1 MTFLP
6 IIERELRAR
15 ARSGATYWV
24 RFTIPLAGML
34 FCLPQ
39 LMWAGPMG
47 TSATLGPGLLNG
59 LVIAAF
65 LLSCG
70 ACLLTADV
78 ISSERREGTL
88 GLLLLT
94 RVSAFDVLLGKL
106 SSAGL
111 TSLCALVAFLPM
123 LMIPVLAG
131 GVKGGEVIRK
141 GLVLPDMLFLA
152 LAAGLWASARGREWL
167 KTGRTALLLV
177 AALVLG
183 PSLLGLVFR
192 PVGAVVAGIGL
203 LSPLGTLSA
212 AGDALYNASAAD
224 YWVSLLLVHAGAWS
238 LLVNAGFRLRR
249 GWREERGELALSAE
263 ASVEE
268 PHVASVVSEGDSSGV
283 RPSADAAA
291 SDLSGTLER
300 CDATPLADVAAPE
313 DARTPMPQPGYAP
326 VEAREA
332 EAVFPPRRPLS
343 DDANP
348 IAWLLRRQRGIQ
360 ALLWAGALVG
370 LFQFGAFSLM
380 PRFLGTSSYLS
391 VVMPLSLAATALE
404 GALFAWAASR
414 FFVEAR
420 RTGEL
425 ELLLTTPFGAREIV
439 STQWNV
445 LKRRLRWPVLVMLA
459 PTILQAA
466 TTVAEMRTSSSFG
479 PGGSFRLH
487 YLISSLVGLVDIF
500 FGVGALCWVGLWFGL
515 KAGGQARAIVW
526 TVGLVKV
533 LPFLIVMLC
542 WILFAMLAKAGLGLR
557 SPPYWILMS
566 LPQAVTLLLYLG
578 LIRLARQ
585 RLLGELAGA
594 EPLKFSLRQSISS
607 AVRDAVSSFR
617 KARHWTPS

>member
-6 IIERELRAR
+6 IIERELRVR

-39 LMWAGPMG
+39 LLWAGPMG

-59 LVIAAF
+59 LVSAAF

-94 RVSAFDVLLGKL
+94 RVSTFDVLLGKL
-106 SSAGL
+106 GSAGL
-111 TSLCALVAFLPM
+111 TSLCALVAFLPL
-123 LMIPVLAG
+123 LMIPVLVG

-141 GLVLPDMLFLA
+141 GLVLPDTLFLA

-183 PSLLGLVFR
+183 PSLVGLVFR

-203 LSPLGTLSA
+203 LSPLGTISS
-212 AGDALYNASAAD
+212 AGDSMYKASPGE
-224 YWVSLLLVHAGAWS
+224 YWVSLMLVQAMGWA
-238 LLVNAGFRLRR
+238 LVFGAGFRLRS
-249 GWREERGELALSAE
+249 GWREERGEAT
-263 ASVEE
+263 V
-268 PHVASVVSEGDSSGV
+268 PVPG
-283 RPSADAAA
+283 PADAGAA
-291 SDLSGTLER
+291 ESDGPWLS
-300 CDATPLADVAAPE
+300 CSWTPSVPGRAAEGETETAPL
-313 DARTPMPQPGYAP
+313 RSQPLD
-326 VEAREA
+326 E
-332 EAVFPPRRPLS
+332 
-343 DDANP
+343 DANP
-348 IAWLLRRQRGIQ
+348 IAWLLQRQRGIQ

-370 LFQFGAFSLM
+370 LPLNNVFPVVF
-380 PRFLGTSSYLS
+380 RFLGPGLYSS
-391 VVMPLSLAATALE
+391 VAWPLSLATKALE

-425 ELLLTTPFGAREIV
+425 ELLLTTPLGARELV
-439 STQWNV
+439 STQWAV
-445 LKRRLRWPVLVMLA
+445 LKRRLRWPMLVLVVPA
-459 PTILQAA
+459 FLQAGYAFLA
-466 TTVAEMRTSSSFG
+466 TQRGFG
-479 PGGSFRLH
+479 PGNAYSLPYAISRL
-487 YLISSLVGLVDIF
+487 IGCVDIF
-500 FGVGALCWVGLWFGL
+500 FEVGAICWVGLWFGL

-526 TVGLVKV
+526 TVSLVRGL
-533 LPFLIVMLC
+533 PYLIAIL
-542 WILFAMLAKAGLGLR
+542 WSILFSVLARSAGRSSLR
-557 SPPYWILMS
+557 IWIMMS
-566 LPQAVTLLLYLG
+566 LPQVVTLVLYLG

-594 EPLKFSLRQSISS
+594 EVMKFDLRQSISS
-607 AVRDAVSSFR
+607 AAHDAVSSFR

>member
-6 IIERELRAR
+6 IIERELRVR

-39 LMWAGPMG
+39 LLWAGPMG
-47 TSATLGPGLLNG
+47 TSASLGPGLLNG
-59 LVIAAF
+59 LVSAAF

-94 RVSAFDVLLGKL
+94 RVSTFDVLLGKL
-106 SSAGL
+106 GSAGL

-123 LMIPVLAG
+123 LMIPVLVG

-141 GLVLPDMLFLA
+141 GLVLPDTLFLA

-167 KTGRTALLLV
+167 KTARTALLLV
-177 AALVLG
+177 IALVVG
-183 PSLLGLVFR
+183 TSLVGLIFG
-192 PVGAVVAGIGL
+192 PVGAVVADIRL
-203 LSPLGTLSA
+203 LSPLRTLSA
-212 AGDALYNASAAD
+212 AGDAMYKMSPGE
-224 YWVSLLLVHAGAWS
+224 YWTSLILVQAMGWA
-238 LLVNAGFRLRR
+238 LVFGAGFRLRS
-249 GWREERGELALSAE
+249 GWREERGEI
-263 ASVEE
+263 
-268 PHVASVVSEGDSSGV
+268 VASAPATVDEPEPEAAL
-283 RPSADAAA
+283 PSRA
-291 SDLSGTLER
+291 
-300 CDATPLADVAAPE
+300 PL
-313 DARTPMPQPGYAP
+313 G
-326 VEAREA
+326 
-332 EAVFPPRRPLS
+332 

-348 IAWLLRRQRGIQ
+348 IAWLLQRQRGIQ
-360 ALLWAGALVG
+360 AILWAGALVG
-370 LFQFGAFSLM
+370 LFQFGTFSLM
-380 PRFLGTSSYLS
+380 PRFLGSSSYLS
-391 VVMPLSLAATALE
+391 VVWPLSLATTTLE
-404 GALFAWAASR
+404 GALLAWAASR

-425 ELLLTTPFGAREIV
+425 ELLLTTPLGAREIV
-439 STQWNV
+439 STQWSL
-445 LKRRLRWPVLVMLA
+445 LKRRLRWPMLVMLT

-466 TTVAEMRTSSSFG
+466 VTLVEMRTSPSFG

-487 YLISSLVGLVDIF
+487 YVISNLVGLVDFF

-526 TVGLVKV
+526 TVGLVKL
-533 LPFLIVMLC
+533 LPYLIVILC
-542 WILFAMLAKAGLGLR
+542 SILFAMLAKSGLGLR
-557 SPPYWILMS
+557 SPPFWIIMS
-566 LPQAVTLLLYLG
+566 LPQAVTLALYLG

-585 RLLGELAGA
+585 RLRGELAGA
-594 EPLKFSLRQSISS
+594 EPLKFDLRQSISS
-607 AVRDAVSSFR
+607 AARDSVSAFR

>member
-6 IIERELRAR
+6 IVERELRVA

-39 LMWAGPMG
+39 LLWTGPMG

-59 LVIAAF
+59 LVSAAF

-94 RVSAFDVLLGKL
+94 RVSTFDVLLGKL
-106 SSAGL
+106 GSAGL

-167 KTGRTALLLV
+167 KTARTALLLV
-177 AALVLG
+177 AALVVG
-183 PSLLGLVFR
+183 PSLVGLLFV
-192 PVGAVVAGIGL
+192 PVGAVIAGIRL
-203 LSPLGTLSA
+203 LSPLRTLSV
-212 AGDALYNASAAD
+212 AGDAMYKGAPGE
-224 YWVSLLLVHAGAWS
+224 YWTSLILVQAMSWA
-238 LLVNAGFRLRR
+238 LVFGAGFRLRS
-249 GWREERGELALSAE
+249 GWREERGELMAPALATVDDPEPE
-263 ASVEE
+263 AALPSRA
-268 PHVASVVSEGDSSGV
+268 PLGD
-283 RPSADAAA
+283 A
-291 SDLSGTLER
+291 
-300 CDATPLADVAAPE
+300 
-313 DARTPMPQPGYAP
+313 
-326 VEAREA
+326 
-332 EAVFPPRRPLS
+332 
-343 DDANP
+343 ANP
-348 IAWLLRRQRGIQ
+348 IAWLLQRQVGIQ
-360 ALLWAGALVG
+360 ALIWAGALVG
-370 LFQFGAFSLM
+370 FIQFGVYSVM
-380 PRFLGTSSYLS
+380 PRFLGSSSYLS
-391 VVMPLSLAATALE
+391 MVWPLSLAATTLE

-445 LKRRLRWPVLVMLA
+445 LKRRLRWPIVVMLA
-459 PTILQAA
+459 PAILQAA
-466 TTVAEMRTSSSFG
+466 VTLVELRTTSSFG
-479 PGGSFRLH
+479 PRGSFRLH
-487 YLISSLVGLVDIF
+487 YVISSLFGLVDIF

-542 WILFAMLAKAGLGLR
+542 SILFAMLAKSGLGLR
-557 SPPYWILMS
+557 SPPYWVVMS
-566 LPQAVTLLLYLG
+566 LPQAVTLLLYLV

-594 EPLKFSLRQSISS
+594 EPLKFDLRHFVSS
-607 AVRDAVSSFR
+607 AARDSVSAFR
-617 KARHWTPS
+617 RARHWTTS

>member
-6 IIERELRAR
+6 IIERELRVR

-39 LMWAGPMG
+39 LLWSGPMG

-59 LVIAAF
+59 LVSAAF

-94 RVSAFDVLLGKL
+94 RVRTFDVLLGKL
-106 SSAGL
+106 GSAGL

-131 GVKGGEVIRK
+131 GVNGGEVIRK
-141 GLVLPDMLFLA
+141 GLVLPDTLFLA

-177 AALVLG
+177 AALVLV
-183 PSLLGLVFR
+183 PSLVGLVFA

-203 LSPLGTLSA
+203 LTPLRTLSA
-212 AGDALYNASAAD
+212 AGDAMYKVSPGE
-224 YWVSLLLVHAGAWS
+224 YWTSLILVQAMSWA
-238 LLVNAGFRLRR
+238 LVFGAGFRLRS
-249 GWREERGELALSAE
+249 GWREERGEI
-263 ASVEE
+263 
-268 PHVASVVSEGDSSGV
+268 VASAPATVDEPEPEAAL
-283 RPSADAAA
+283 PSRAF
-291 SDLSGTLER
+291 LG
-300 CDATPLADVAAPE
+300 DAT
-313 DARTPMPQPGYAP
+313 
-326 VEAREA
+326 
-332 EAVFPPRRPLS
+332 
-343 DDANP
+343 NP
-348 IAWLLRRQRGIQ
+348 IAWLLQRQVGIQ

-370 LFQFGAFSLM
+370 LLQFGVWSIM
-380 PRFLGTSSYLS
+380 PRFLGLSSYLS
-391 VVMPLSLAATALE
+391 VVWPLALATTTLE

-445 LKRRLRWPVLVMLA
+445 LKRRLRWPMLVMLA
-459 PTILQAA
+459 PTIVQAA
-466 TTVAEMRTSSSFG
+466 ITLAETRTSPSFG
-479 PGGSFRLH
+479 PGGSFRIH
-487 YLISSLVGLVDIF
+487 YVISSLISLVDIF

-526 TVGLVKV
+526 TVSLVRGL
-533 LPFLIVMLC
+533 PYLIAILLS
-542 WILFAMLAKAGLGLR
+542 ILFSVLARSAGRSSLR
-557 SPPYWILMS
+557 IWIMMS
-566 LPQAVTLLLYLG
+566 LPQVVTLVLYLG

-585 RLLGELAGA
+585 RLLGKWAGA
-594 EPLKFSLRQSISS
+594 EIMKFDLRQFISS
-607 AVRDAVSSFR
+607 AGRDAVSAFR
-617 KARHWTPS
+617 RARHWTPS

>member
-6 IIERELRAR
+6 IVERELRVR

-39 LMWAGPMG
+39 LIWAGPLG
-47 TSATLGPGLLNG
+47 TSATLGQGLLNG
-59 LVIAAF
+59 LVSAAF

-94 RVSAFDVLLGKL
+94 RVRTFDVLLGKL
-106 SSAGL
+106 GSAGL

-123 LMIPVLAG
+123 LMIPVLVG
-131 GVKGGEVIRK
+131 GVNGGEVIRK
-141 GLVLPDMLFLA
+141 GLVLPDTLFLA

-167 KTGRTALLLV
+167 KTARTALLLV

-183 PSLLGLVFR
+183 PSLVGLIFG
-192 PVGAVVAGIGL
+192 PVGVVVADIRL
-203 LSPLGTLSA
+203 LSPLCTLSA
-212 AGDALYNASAAD
+212 AGDAMYKVSPGE
-224 YWVSLLLVHAGAWS
+224 YWTSLILVQAMGWA
-238 LLVNAGFRLRR
+238 LVFGAGFRLRS
-249 GWREERGELALSAE
+249 GWREERGEIVARAPATVDDPEPEAAL
-263 ASVEE
+263 
-268 PHVASVVSEGDSSGV
+268 
-283 RPSADAAA
+283 PSRA
-291 SDLSGTLER
+291 
-300 CDATPLADVAAPE
+300 PL
-313 DARTPMPQPGYAP
+313 G
-326 VEAREA
+326 
-332 EAVFPPRRPLS
+332 

-348 IAWLLRRQRGIQ
+348 IAWLLQRQVGIQ

-370 LFQFGAFSLM
+370 LFQFGVYSVIL
-380 PRFLGTSSYLS
+380 RFLGSSSYLS
-391 VVMPLSLAATALE
+391 VVWPLSLATTTLE

-439 STQWNV
+439 STQWKV
-445 LKRRLRWPVLVMLA
+445 LKRRLRWPIVVMLM
-459 PTILQAA
+459 PTLLQAA
-466 TTVAEMRTSSSFG
+466 NTVAVTRTSSSFG
-479 PGGSFRLH
+479 PPGSFRLH
-487 YLISSLVGLVDIF
+487 YVISTLVGSVDTF
-500 FGVGALCWVGLWFGL
+500 VGVGALCWVGLWFGL

-533 LPFLIVMLC
+533 LHYLIVILC
-542 WILFAMLAKAGLGLR
+542 SILFAMLAKSGLGVR
-557 SPPYWILMS
+557 TPPFWIIMS
-566 LPQAVTLLLYLG
+566 LPQVVTLLLYLG

-594 EPLKFSLRQSISS
+594 EPLKFDLRQSISS
-607 AVRDAVSSFR
+607 AAHDAVSAFR